1 MSVNWGV
8 IGAGGIADRRT
19 IPEGIVP
26 ADNSKLVAVMDVK
39 SDIVERVAR
48 KYNVGKFYTKE
59 EDLVKDGNVEA
70 VYIASPNYLHRKH
83 VEMAA
88 KAGKHVLCEKPL
100 ALNVEDCRKI
110 VRICRRIRIK
120 LMVGFMMRFHSC
132 HQKAR
137 ELIAEG
143 MIGQPVMSRA
153 QLTCWYPPIEDAWRQ
168 DPKLGGGGTLIDMG
182 IHCIDLLRM
191 FFGEVSH
198 VTAFT
203 NTITHAYPVE
213 DTATT
218 ILRFRSGAHGIV
230 DNYFNIPD
238 AAAQNF
244 LELYGTK
251 GCILAK
257 GTIGQ
262 SSSGK
267 LTLYTSEAA
276 KGYEAAQTR
285 AQTGMRIE
293 DIEPPVQNI
302 YRAEIEHFAD
312 CILKDL
318 EPINSGEE
326 ATKNQQVVCAAYES
340 AKTGRVVHLRR
351 SSG

>member
-1 MSVNWGV
+1 LSVNWGV
-8 IGAGGIADRRT
+8 MGAGGIADRRT
-19 IPEGIVP
+19 IPEGIAP

-39 SDIVERVAR
+39 SDLVERVAR
-48 KYNVGKFYTKE
+48 KYEVGKFYTRE
-59 EDLVKDGNVEA
+59 EDLVKDGDVDV
-70 VYIASPNYLHRKH
+70 VYIASPTYLHRKH

-100 ALNVEDCRKI
+100 ALNLEDCRKT
-110 VRICRRIRIK
+110 VRFCKRAGIK

-137 ELIAEG
+137 EIIADEI
-143 MIGQPVMSRA
+143 IGHPVMGRA
-153 QLTCWYPPIEDAWRQ
+153 QLTCWYPPIENAWRQ
-168 DPKLGGGGTLIDMG
+168 DHKLGGGGALIDMG

-198 VTAFT
+198 VTAFAD
-203 NTITHAYPVE
+203 TITHTYPVE

-244 LELYGTK
+244 LELYGTR

-262 SSSGK
+262 SSTGK
-267 LTLYTSEAA
+267 LTIYTSEAA
-276 KGYEAAQTR
+276 KGYEATQTR
-285 AQTGMRIE
+285 AQTGIRIE
-293 DIEPPVQNI
+293 EVEPPVRNI
-302 YRAEIEHFAD
+302 YRAEIEHLSD

-318 EPINSGEE
+318 EPINSGDESI
-326 ATKNQQVVCAAYES
+326 KDQQVVSAAYKS
-340 AKTGRVVHLRR
+340 AETGRVVHIR
-351 SSG
+351 